1 MAYRQD
7 GGSAVNNGAT
17 PSFYN
22 DFFDNHNYL
31 VPNLGGS
38 AAVNVGANNNATN
51 PGQVSLEV
59 SGAFGSSSLRYQSVF
74 TVGGGVSTLNNVVK
88 IPVLGSATDRI
99 SLQIGYLDGFGGF
112 QNGDPTNGIYFQYVD
127 NVNSGQWQCITKAAG
142 VATTTNTSTA
152 ANTSFN
158 NFSIVINSGGTSVGF
173 YINGSL
179 VATNT
184 TNIPSALLAV
194 TVSLG
199 IGTSSGATMS
209 ALWDM
214 VDFNKVLTTPRF

>member
-31 VPNLGGS
+31 TPNLGGS
-38 AAVNVGANNNATN
+38 AAVNVGASNNATN

-74 TVGGGVSTLNNVVK
+74 TVGGGVSTLNNVVQ
-88 IPVLGSATDRI
+88 IPVLGSASDRI

-112 QNGDPTNGIYFQYVD
+112 QNGDPNNGIYFQYVD
-127 NVNSGQWQCITKAAG
+127 NVNSGQWQCITKASG
-142 VATTTNTSTA
+142 TPTTTNTSVA

-158 NFSIVINSGGTSVGF
+158 NFSIVINAGGTSVGF
-173 YINGSL
+173 YINGTL

-194 TVSLG
+194 IVSLG
-199 IGTSSGATMS
+199 IGTSSGATMT
-209 ALWDM
+209 AQWDL
-214 VDFNKVLTTPRF
+214 VDFSQVLTTSRF